1 MRWSE
6 RAPYPGQMN
15 SAGSIL
21 VLAAVF
27 LPVLV
32 GLPLLARKVRRS
44 GVGAGVLGP
53 FEELWHPAA
62 VRLRM
67 AVETAEFRPAESPS
81 PGDPPT
87 GSG

>member
-15 SAGSIL
+15 SVGSIL

-67 AVETAEFRPAESPS
+67 EVETAEFRPAESPS
-81 PGDPPT
+81 PADPPT